1 MEEKTRRG
9 RRSKAEIKQERIQKY
24 IDEIARYK
32 EKISILEQR
41 IKEEETPSVSIKDV
55 TSKIKELGVSPE
67 DVLKAVEKLA
77 SK

>member
-1 MEEKTRRG
+1 MEEKARRG
-9 RRSKAEIKQERIQKY
+9 RRSKKY
-24 IDEIARYK
+24 LDEIARYK

-77 SK
+77 NK